1 MQFIDADF
9 NLDYGGQEI
18 SMEIITL
25 LVKNWRI
32 STTIMMQLIQI
43 LDTKKATLG
52 SPFQNNNLYLAMF
65 FLMVSTTRS

>member
-1 MQFIDADF
+1 
-9 NLDYGGQEI
+9 
-18 SMEIITL
+18 MEIITL
-25 LVKNWRI
+25 SVKNWRI